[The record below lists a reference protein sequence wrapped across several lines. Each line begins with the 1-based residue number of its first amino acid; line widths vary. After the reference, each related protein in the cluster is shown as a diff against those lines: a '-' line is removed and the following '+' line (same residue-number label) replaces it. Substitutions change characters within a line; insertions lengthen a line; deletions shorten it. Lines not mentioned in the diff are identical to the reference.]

1 MTLLHVVVLS
11 LVEGITEFLPISS
24 TAHLL
29 LTAKLLNIPPTP
41 FLSTFEIVIQ
51 LGAILAVVASYTRLV
66 FSSRTLFLQ
75 LCVGFIPTA
84 VIGFTLYPLFKSFL
98 QGSLTLPLFALL
110 VGGVFLVFFEKFAA
124 PRYTNP
130 KPLTALTYTDAFIIG
145 CAQTIA
151 IIPGVSRS
159 AATVVAGLAR
169 GFSRSAVVEFSFLL
183 ALPTMA
189 AATTLDLYKQSF
201 QFLPQEWL
209 YLGVGCLIS
218 AITAYLAINWLLTY
232 VKTHDFTHFG
242 FYRIFIAI
250 IGLTLIFA

>member
-1 MTLLHVVVLS
+1 MNMLHVVILS
-11 LVEGITEFLPISS
+11 IVEGITEFLPISS

-29 LTAKLLNIPPTP
+29 LTAKLLNIPHSP
-41 FLSTFEIVIQ
+41 FLATFEIVIQ
-51 LGAILAVVASYTRLV
+51 LGAMLAVVASYTRLV

-84 VIGFTLYPLFKSFL
+84 IIGFTLYPLFKSFL
-98 QGSLTLPLFALL
+98 QGSLVLPLIALF
-110 VGGVFLVFFEKFAA
+110 VGGIILILFEKYVT
-124 PRYTNP
+124 PRTTNP
-130 KPLTALTYTDAFIIG
+130 KPLTSLTYTDAFLIG

-159 AATVVAGLAR
+159 GATVVAGLLR

-201 QFLPQEWL
+201 QFSTQEWL
-209 YLGVGCLIS
+209 YLGVGCLVS
-218 AITAYLAINWLLTY
+218 AITAYIAITWLLTY
-232 VKTHDFTHFG
+232 VKTHDFTNFG

-250 IGLTLIFA
+250 IGLTLLFA